1 MKVRVTEKKSLDSL
15 RRKMENKGYL
25 SFSHEMRSLS
35 EEWQY
40 LEPGEIEFSDR
51 LDMDRNDFKDFY
63 YNDEFRHS
71 AIYKEESFLKRLI
84 NIYKEAKHEYF
95 IEYRKFVQSEL
106 NKFNLH
112 KRGGEP
118 TKKKSRINYEMIASA
133 RKIHGENPSPN
144 KKKDYSSA
152 RNLAT
157 YLSSK
162 SENGQTFGKSF
173 VNNHLKD
180 LIIGK

>member
-25 SFSHEMRSLS
+25 SFSYEMSSLS

-51 LDMDRNDFKDFY
+51 LNMDRNDFKVFY
-63 YNDEFRHS
+63 Y
-71 AIYKEESFLKRLI
+71 
-84 NIYKEAKHEYF
+84 
-95 IEYRKFVQSEL
+95 
-106 NKFNLH
+106 
-112 KRGGEP
+112 
-118 TKKKSRINYEMIASA
+118 KKSRINYEMIASA